1 MSKEFRVVDIAM
13 VRPNPNNIREDLGD
27 LEQLAKES
35 KTIGILTPLAVY
47 PHPELEGDFMVKD
60 GHRRLGAAIKAGLSS
75 VPVVIEERSA
85 RGAVADVEAM
95 LSTGLSHRLLNKL
108 EEAKGYQLLLD
119 LGQNESTVGK
129 KLLRPK
135 SEVLALGRVAKAPEK
150 VRQAYSHGRLDLLA
164 VKKLTDLEAAGQTGV
179 LSKVL
184 ESRDFDNRFGWS
196 IDDVDHKIAQAEV
209 CQAVDETV
217 NRLSAMGGVLRQDQ
231 RDENFDL
238 VDAAEFTDEEH
249 IAAGHLFYVG
259 TDQLDPVWYVKLSKP
274 KPKISDKEKRDKATL
289 RALNAG
295 LQVSYAVRSQAVVSQ
310 IQSKDGVSEAMDKE
324 LLLEMLL
331 PDIMKFKDE
340 TLVELTGISKPEGIP
355 DYGKERWEW
364 RGRVEA
370 ALSKLSWRQ
379 LARAAVYAKH
389 EDTDRQLRF
398 AKAFDRSV
406 YEWPSRQ
413 RWLNRVQSHFGYRL
427 DQSERESLEFF
438 KGRGKDRVNIN
449 PHDGS
454 AEEASADVVV
464 LDD

>member
-1 MSKEFRVVDIAM
+1 MTVFEVVEIAR
-13 VRPNPNNIREDLGD
+13 VRPNPNNIRQDLGD
-27 LEQLAKES
+27 LEQLAGEF
-35 KTIGILTPLAVY
+35 KTIGILSPLIVY
-47 PHPELEGDFMVKD
+47 PHPELEGDFMIQD
-60 GHRRLGAAIKAGLSS
+60 GHRRLAAAKKAGLSD
-75 VPVVIEERSA
+75 VPVVIVERPT

-95 LSTGLSHRLLNKL
+95 ISTGLHSRLLSKL
-108 EEAKGYQLLLD
+108 EEAKGYQMLLD
-119 LGQNESTVGK
+119 LGQNESTIGK
-129 KLLRPK
+129 KYKRPK
-135 SEVLALGRVAKAPEK
+135 SEALALGRVAKAPEK
-150 VRQAYSHGRLDLLA
+150 VQAAYGRGRIDLLA

-184 ESRDFDNRFGWS
+184 EGSDFDPKFAWEIR
-196 IDDVDHKIAQAEV
+196 DVERKIASAEQA
-209 CQAVDETV
+209 QSVDEAIA
-217 NRLSAMGGVLRQDQ
+217 RLSALGGVLRQDQ
-231 RDENFDL
+231 RDENFDQVGDDL
-238 VDAAEFTDEEH
+238 TDEEH

-259 TDQLDPVWYVKLSKP
+259 RDQLEPVWYVKLSKP
-274 KPKISDKEKRDKATL
+274 KPTISEKEKQEKATL

-406 YEWPSRQ
+406 YEWPTRQ

-438 KGRGKDRVNIN
+438 KGRGKDRVNVN
-449 PHDGS
+449 PLDGS
-454 AEEASADVVV
+454 SEEATADVVV